1 MVHKLMEECDRLKAA
16 SVAFPALGT
25 GNLGFPDDVVANI
38 MVSTV
43 NAYLEQQK
51 GKTSVKNV
59 IFVIFLDKTHDA
71 FKKIMERGVAAPH
84 LSAHLPAGLQVQP
97 SPGSVSDEE
106 EFEFVSDSEE
116 SYRMQPEESAT
127 MHAFKCNNVSI
138 GIVHGDISMD
148 DCEGL
153 VNTTSEDLTLLDFGV
168 QRALLQKGGQS
179 LQDECTA
186 AAKKYGNL
194 THGKVIVT
202 GPGQAGGLKC
212 KKILHVRAPRK
223 PGGLV
228 RTIGAV
234 LQRANEEGL
243 RSVALPA
250 IGTGGHGFSA
260 SVAAKNIVEA
270 IVSFSKSDPTTLSH
284 IRIVLFQKD
293 LFSEF
298 AKHFE
303 ESGKEKGVIRA
314 ILGAVGG
321 AVGGFFSAVASA
333 FTGDVPFSQEHVP
346 SRSTKHE
353 VAGTSYLPGRGPLVR
368 VHSYTESTVLVIS
381 VYAGSE
387 QIVRDVVDHIRKIID
402 ASCVTEEVHDARVDD
417 LPTAVEQNLQDFAK
431 QLHVK
436 LSIDRAPFNKIKI
449 QGDKVDVS
457 TIMGAIKE
465 NFFELE
471 IYEKRITQAELMT
484 STVQW
489 QWKDSQGQFQN
500 YEPMINLQIEEAH
513 KAGNTRVV
521 VTTDEGPKV
530 IDLQN
535 MTESSPQPPYTSTEV
550 RRRDLEQERQDYE
563 KEKLEG
569 MYTTT
574 CLLSRSKFSKTSIF
588 DRELTHLRPTL
599 IQPTIIALAQYVI
612 N

>member
-1 MVHKLMEECDRLKAA
+1 MEECDRLKAA

-25 GNLGFPDDVVANI
+25 GNLGFPDDVVGNI

-43 NAYLEQQK
+43 NAYLEKQK

-84 LSAHLPAGLQVQP
+84 LPSHVPGLQVQP

-138 GIVHGDISMD
+138 GIVHGDISVV

-153 VNTTSEDLTLLDFGV
+153 VNTTSEDLTLLNFGV

-186 AAKKYGNL
+186 AAKKHGNL

-260 SVAAKNIVEA
+260 NVAAKNIVEA

-293 LFSEF
+293 QFSEF

-321 AVGGFFSAVASA
+321 FFSAMASA
-333 FTGDVPFSQEHVP
+333 FSGDVPFSHEHVP
-346 SRSTKHE
+346 SRSTKHG
-353 VAGTSYLPGRGPLVR
+353 VAGTWYPPGRGPLVR

-387 QIVRDVVDHIRKIID
+387 QIVRDVVDHVGKIID

-417 LPTAVEQNLQDFAK
+417 LPTTVEQHLQDFAK

-436 LSIDRAPFNKIKI
+436 LSLDRAPFNKIKI

-457 TIMGAIKE
+457 TIMVAIKE
-465 NFFELE
+465 HFFQLE
-471 IYEKRITQAELMT
+471 MNEKRIMQAELMT

-535 MTESSPQPPYTSTEV
+535 MTESSCQPPNTSTEV

-569 MYTTT
+569 KYYHNMLAITF
-574 CLLSRSKFSKTSIF
+574 KIF
-588 DRELTHLRPTL
+588 LK
-599 IQPTIIALAQYVI
+599 QV
-612 N
+612 